1 MWGDAIQRAIMN
13 YLMMNMMKDKQPQP
27 NPASQAATVGPV
39 GGQNST
45 MPMQPM
51 PGQQAP
57 SPQDMPGLL
66 QMMMQY
72 FMQQRR

>member
-51 PGQQAP
+51 PG
-57 SPQDMPGLL
+57 LL